1 MTTAD
6 TLDRGRESFRRRAWA
21 DAFDKLSAA
30 DQETPL
36 APEDLERLA
45 TAAYLVGRDADSD
58 EVWARAHLE
67 WLRLGA
73 ADRAARCG
81 FWLAFRLLLRGEVA
95 RGGGWVARARR
106 LLDDGDLDGVEQGYL
121 LVPEALQRLAGGD
134 AAAAYATFSQAAK
147 IGDRFRD
154 PDLTTLAGL
163 GRGQALTR
171 LGETAEGAALLDEV
185 MVAVTAG
192 EVSPIVV
199 GIVYCGAIWAY
210 QAVFDVRRAQEWTA
224 ALTDWCASQP
234 DLVPFRGQCLVHRS
248 QVLQLRGAWRDAMDE
263 VRRARERLSTPA
275 GQPALGMALYQ
286 QAELHRLRG
295 QFAEAEEAY
304 REASEWGH
312 PPQPGLALLRLAQ
325 GRVDAA
331 AAAIRTALDEAQ
343 DRIARARVLVAY
355 VEIVLMADDVPA
367 ARAAAD
373 ELSEIAADLGMPF
386 LHAVSAHATGA
397 VLLAEGDTRAA
408 LATLRRAWTAWQ
420 ELQAPYEAARARVLI
435 GLAYQALGDAD
446 TAELELD
453 AARQVFQQLD
463 AAPEIAQV
471 EALSRTA
478 APGAAGGLTAREA
491 QVLRLVA
498 AGKSNRAIA
507 AELAIS
513 EHTVARHL
521 QNIFAKL
528 GVTSRTAA
536 SAFAFEH
543 GLV

>member
-6 TLDRGRESFRRRAWA
+6 TLEQGRESFERRAWA
-21 DAFDKLSAA
+21 DAFAKLSAA

-36 APEDLERLA
+36 GPEDLERLA

-58 EVWARAHLE
+58 EVWARAHQE

-121 LVPEALQRLAGGD
+121 LLPEAVQRLAGGD
-134 AAAAYATFSQAAK
+134 AAAAYAAFSQAAK

-210 QAVFDVRRAQEWTA
+210 QAAFDVRRAQEWTA
-224 ALTDWCASQP
+224 ALSDWCASQP

-248 QVLQLRGAWRDAMDE
+248 QLLQLRGAWRDAMDE

-304 REASEWGH
+304 REASQWGH

-325 GRVDAA
+325 GRAEAA
-331 AAAIRTALDEAQ
+331 AAAIRTALDQAQ
-343 DRIARARVLVAY
+343 DRIARATVLAAY
-355 VEIVLMADDVPA
+355 AEIVLATGDVPA
-367 ARAAAD
+367 ARTAAD

-386 LHAVSAHATGA
+386 PHAVAVHATGA
-397 VLLAEGDTRAA
+397 VLLAEGETRAA

-420 ELQAPYEAARARVLI
+420 ELQAPYEAARALVLI
-435 GLAYQALGDAD
+435 GRTYQALGDAD
-446 TAELELD
+446 SAELELD
-453 AARQVFQQLD
+453 AARRVFQQLG
-463 AAPEIAQV
+463 AAPELARLA
-471 EALSRTA
+471 ALSRTA
-478 APGAAGGLTAREA
+478 SPGAAGGLTAREA

-498 AGKSNRAIA
+498 AGKSNRVIA

-528 GVTSRTAA
+528 GVASRTAA